1 MSTIPFLSATSDKCP
16 HAGGPIHLGDI
27 EMMPDK
33 SLCVRCPW
41 HRWAFRLGADDGGA
55 AAAVGCRPRGGGE
68 ARNNREAGE
77 CVFPPTRKDKR
88 LQVFPAKV
96 GKDRRRVEI
105 GFDKF
110 DTKTLCEEEY

>member
-1 MSTIPFLSATSDKCP
+1 
-16 HAGGPIHLGDI
+16 
-27 EMMPDK
+27 MMPDK

-41 HRWAFRLGADDGGA
+41 HRWAFRLGSDDV
-55 AAAVGCRPRGGGE
+55 AVGCRSRGGGE
-68 ARNNREAGE
+68 ARNREGE

-96 GKDRRRVEI
+96 GKDRRRIEI